1 MEKIKVGIIG
11 AGNRANFQTK
21 SIIDSGIG
29 EVIVVY
35 SPFKEEV
42 KIFSEKYGIKYTTF
56 LEEILENPQIS
67 TVTISTPNA
76 THYEISKRALLNNK
90 NVLVEYPPTLKIEE
104 MDELINIAREKN
116 LVYWVSLTQLL
127 ENPFYTIKKNIEKI
141 GRPLFA
147 FYSYISPFLSGWYS
161 DSKLCGPLYIWQ
173 HYHFVTQLLDIFNDI
188 EEVCAFENIEY
199 DNEGKM
205 RLTSS
210 IMNLKFSSGFI
221 STIEFAMG
229 IRNLRD
235 FRVKFVGEEG
245 IFYFEKGE
253 LYFEKKDK
261 GKKRV
266 EMEEKARSIDTFNF
280 LEKIKEGESDISTA
294 IKAKRILK
302 ICLMAEISA
311 KEKKVVKIE

>member
-29 EVIVVY
+29 EVIIVY

-127 ENPFYTIKKNIEKI
+127 ENPFYTIKK
-141 GRPLFA
+141 
-147 FYSYISPFLSGWYS
+147 
-161 DSKLCGPLYIWQ
+161 
-173 HYHFVTQLLDIFNDI
+173 
-188 EEVCAFENIEY
+188 
-199 DNEGKM
+199 
-205 RLTSS
+205 
-210 IMNLKFSSGFI
+210 
-221 STIEFAMG
+221 
-229 IRNLRD
+229 
-235 FRVKFVGEEG
+235 
-245 IFYFEKGE
+245 
-253 LYFEKKDK
+253 
-261 GKKRV
+261 
-266 EMEEKARSIDTFNF
+266 
-280 LEKIKEGESDISTA
+280 
-294 IKAKRILK
+294 ILK
-302 ICLMAEISA
+302 RLEDHFLLFILIFLHF
-311 KEKKVVKIE
+311 